1 MFTGNTARNYDSWYE
16 TKQGRFIDLVETEA
30 AFDLITLSPGAKVL
44 DAGCGTG
51 NFSIKLAEHG
61 YLVTGIDISSDM
73 LNIARKKCMAKGL
86 KVDLQTMNIE
96 HLLLPDNY
104 FDAAFSMAAFEFI
117 ADPEPAYRE
126 LYRVVKPGGQI
137 LIGTINRDSLWG
149 KTYIAEASKNPD
161 SVFKHAYF
169 KNLEELADV
178 DRINLRA
185 SRQCLYVPPQA
196 PEEYFD
202 LEHETRLAADHTG
215 GFIICLWQK
224 PY

>member
-1 MFTGNTARNYDSWYE
+1 MFTGNTALNYDSWYE
-16 TKQGRFIDLVETEA
+16 TKRGRFIDLVESEA
-30 AFDLITLSPGAKVL
+30 AFDLITLPPGAKIL

-61 YLVTGIDISSDM
+61 YRVTGIDLSSDM
-73 LNIARKKCMAKGL
+73 LNTARKKCMAKGL

-96 HLLLPDNY
+96 HLLFPDNY

-117 ADPEPAYRE
+117 ADPKPAYRE

-149 KTYIAEASKNPD
+149 KTYMEEASKNAD

-178 DRINLRA
+178 DRINLKA

-196 PEEYFD
+196 PEEHFN
-202 LEHETRLAADHTG
+202 LEHENRLAAEYSG

>member
-1 MFTGNTARNYDSWYE
+1 
-16 TKQGRFIDLVETEA
+16 
-30 AFDLITLSPGAKVL
+30 
-44 DAGCGTG
+44 
-51 NFSIKLAEHG
+51 
-61 YLVTGIDISSDM
+61 M
-73 LNIARKKCMAKGL
+73 LPFPWP
-86 KVDLQTMNIE
+86 
-96 HLLLPDNY
+96 LL
-104 FDAAFSMAAFEFI
+104 EFI

-149 KTYIAEASKNPD
+149 KTYMEETSKNAD

-178 DRINLRA
+178 DRINLKA

-196 PEEYFD
+196 PEEHFN
-202 LEHETRLAADHTG
+202 LEHETRLAAEYTG